1 MTTFKE
7 ISVEDYKKL
16 LDNKQHTF
24 AKTFKN
30 IELLQ
35 KFENRKLKN
44 DNIDDIID
52 EEKQLEKE
60 NKYIE
65 KLTDKLSDKINKNNN
80 ELININ
86 NNDKESVI
94 NFIKNVYIKYK
105 NASLYKPRNEDIEE
119 ISLESIMNSIKN
131 NQNIGKSDRENIFN
145 IYKTNNDLKNVT
157 IDYNEYKNAME
168 DIEKFRNVDIT
179 KDIKTKSKSLPSSS
193 KKSLMPKLKDNLSK
207 TIIQKITGQGYN
219 KIKIDQDL
227 LKKNILKVRYI
238 SNNRKIH
245 NDLLKN
251 DYQISDNMK
260 NAILKNK
267 NINKLSKDEYAVY
280 NALQK
285 YKDNDKLQLLISS
298 YLAGNKSKD
307 LYNKTNELLYNNY
320 KNNKITK
327 IQYQNIINKI

>member
-16 LDNKQHTF
+16 LDNKQHTY

-44 DNIDDIID
+44 DDINDIIYD
-52 EEKQLEKE
+52 EEKLDKE
-60 NKYIE
+60 DKYIE
-65 KLTDKLSDKINKNNN
+65 KLTDKLSEKINKNNN

-94 NFIKNVYIKYK
+94 NFVKNIYIKYK
-105 NASLYKPRNEDIEE
+105 NASLYKPRNDDIEE
-119 ISLESIMNSIKN
+119 VSLESIMNSIKN
-131 NQNIGKSDRENIFN
+131 NKEIGKSDRENIYN
-145 IYKTNNDLKNVT
+145 IYKTNYDLKDVT

-168 DIEKFRNVDIT
+168 DIEKFRNI
-179 KDIKTKSKSLPSSS
+179 DIKKNVKSKSKSLPSTS
-193 KKSLMPKLKDNLSK
+193 KKSLIPKLKDNLSK
-207 TIIQKITGQGYN
+207 TIIQNITGEGYN

-238 SNNRKIH
+238 SNNRKVH

-267 NINKLSKDEYAVY
+267 NTNKLSKNEYDVY

-285 YKDNDKLQLLISS
+285 YKNNDKLQLLISS

-307 LYNKTNELLYNNY
+307 LYNKINEMLYNNY
-320 KNNKITK
+320 RNNKITK
-327 IQYQNIINKI
+327 KEYQNIINKI

>member
-30 IELLQ
+30 VELLQ

-44 DNIDDIID
+44 DSIDDIID
-52 EEKQLEKE
+52 REENVEKE
-60 NKYIE
+60 DKYIE
-65 KLTDKLSDKINKNNN
+65 KLTDKLSEKITKTNN
-80 ELININ
+80 ELINIH
-86 NNDKESVI
+86 NNDKDSVI

-105 NASLYKPRNEDIEE
+105 NASIYKPRNENIKEV
-119 ISLESIMNSIKN
+119 SLESIMNSIKN
-131 NQNIGKSDRENIFN
+131 NKEIGVSDRQHIYN
-145 IYKTNNDLKNVT
+145 IYKTSDDLKDVS

-179 KDIKTKSKSLPSSS
+179 KNVKSKSKSLPST
-193 KKSLMPKLKDNLSK
+193 KSLIPTLKENISK
-207 TIIQKITGQGYN
+207 TIIQKITGDGYN

-238 SNNRKIH
+238 SNNRKLH

-267 NINKLSKDEYAVY
+267 NIKKLSKDEYAVY

-285 YKDNDKLQLLISS
+285 YKNNELQLLISS

-307 LYNKTNELLYNNY
+307 LYNKINEMLYNNY

-327 IQYQNIINKI
+327 KEYQNIINKI